1 MTALTIVTLAAVVF
15 LAIGALIGA
24 QLQDHVHENRRRRMA
39 MRQREINARFRAM
52 QRRGDAIELA
62 LPGGHYVMPVAIAE
76 RQAA

>member
-1 MTALTIVTLAAVVF
+1 MTALTIVALTAVVF
-15 LAIGALIGA
+15 MAFGALIGA
-24 QLQDHVHENRRRRMA
+24 QLQDHVHESRRRRMS

-52 QRRGDAIELA
+52 QRSGDVIELG